1 MRSNVT
7 PETNRWNRSAT
18 SSDRHGAARRILH
31 RLIIVSLLFIIAAC
45 QPDGKTWERI
55 QRSGVLR
62 VGLDPTF
69 PPFENDDG
77 QGLDG
82 LDVDLARALA
92 DDLGLQVEFTYF
104 GYDGLYDAL
113 AADKVDVLISALVI
127 VPGRM
132 RDFAYSDSYYDAGEI
147 LIMAADA
154 VGIESKDDLSGH
166 TLAVELGA
174 RGHVEA
180 TSWERRLTDLVI
192 RPYNSSAEA
201 MAAVAAEEADVALV
215 DSVSGRLYLMT
226 RPGLRR
232 SERPATSEPY
242 AMVVRADDMVLLTKL
257 NERLADL
264 RSSGRLEQ
272 IVSKWLGV

>member
-1 MRSNVT
+1 M
-7 PETNRWNRSAT
+7 
-18 SSDRHGAARRILH
+18 
-31 RLIIVSLLFIIAAC
+31 
-45 QPDGKTWERI
+45 
-55 QRSGVLR
+55 R

-180 TSWERRLTDLVI
+180 TAWERRLTDLVI
-192 RPYNSSAEA
+192 LPYNSSAEA